1 MRLID
6 VDAIYQDLLPY
17 ANRTRDFV
25 MKIVNEQPTV
35 EMAEDC
41 ISREA
46 VYRQINKWV
55 ASGDSV
61 LSLHKRVDALPSVQP
76 QLKRGKWI
84 FNENMHDYCCS
95 ECGCLMP
102 NVNEYYRKKII
113 GCPYCLAD
121 MRDIRETGITAK
133 EGMEIA
139 KAFHDGIMEGF
150 AEMEQQRRGD
160 A

>member
-6 VDAIYQDLLPY
+6 ADAIYQDLLPY

-25 MKIVNEQPTV
+25 MKIINEQPTV
-35 EMAEDC
+35 EMVDDC

-46 VYRQINKWV
+46 ALRHRHIMYDDYGMGYSAIR
-55 ASGDSV
+55 GD
-61 LSLHKRVDALPSVQP
+61 DITGLPSVTPQP
-76 QLKRGKWI
+76 KRGKWI

-121 MRDIRETGITAK
+121 MREVQED
-133 EGMEIA
+133 
-139 KAFHDGIMEGF
+139 
-150 AEMEQQRRGD
+150 
-160 A
+160 